1 MCAVFFFTWL
11 PTIWKNG
18 MFQIN
23 VLGEGWYDLLD
34 PDLTWIV
41 AVGGSSPWIWLMLGF
56 LQRLRSSRRITFD
69 FSSLILQLAVCY
81 LVFQPRAGSVGLSKR
96 EWEDLLGQREP
107 ESSGFAGRFS
117 PLVPDSP
124 PPPRPSCSWPKRL
137 LGHLFKNAQHLW
149 FGGRNMDID
158 KCWSPDMTEPGLQLC
173 PLLCVWPGGSVFNLS
188 EPQLSLICEAQE
200 GQELHASHCLLGDP
214 PLLGRGT

>member
-23 VLGEGWYDLLD
+23 ILGEGWYDLLD

-124 PPPRPSCSWPKRL
+124 PPPGLPVRDPRGCSDTYLKMPSTCGLVEGTWILINVEVLTWLSLDFSSAPYCVSDLGAVCSTSL
-137 LGHLFKNAQHLW
+137 
-149 FGGRNMDID
+149 
-158 KCWSPDMTEPGLQLC
+158 
-173 PLLCVWPGGSVFNLS
+173 NLS
-188 EPQLSLICEAQE
+188 FL
-200 GQELHASHCLLGDP
+200 
-214 PLLGRGT
+214 